1 MIGTTGLNSLDLE
14 AWVFEKSFKSTHVH
28 IVRLSSDLRNF
39 PTNDFIPKNTV
50 NMLQEI
56 QITKKVR
63 SKYLPFPQKV
73 KYTIKLTLEFMTN
86 SRLLIPLHMPKN
98 AVENLTKE
106 FFLSKTIICVK
117 R

>member
-73 KYTIKLTLEFMTN
+73 K
-86 SRLLIPLHMPKN
+86 
-98 AVENLTKE
+98 
-106 FFLSKTIICVK
+106 
-117 R
+117 